1 MAITLVYTSE
11 ALLAALKTA
20 KEGDVI
26 KLAPGTYDHLV
37 IRSSDFP
44 NVTITS
50 ADPNNRAVFSD
61 LMIKYASGL
70 NFNGI
75 DMVASASSPNNVF
88 QVFGS
93 KNISFDHISVSGPDN
108 LGSGN
113 EKSAFMIRSSSDV
126 TVSNS
131 EFHHLWHGINM
142 LDNNGVTIVGNNF
155 HDIRTDGVRGGGN
168 SDLIIS
174 SNIFTDFRP
183 NAADHPDAIQLWSTN
198 AVDPGRNITIADNLI
213 VRGDGSPVQGIFIR
227 DTFGQMPF
235 ENVTITGNLVMGG
248 LYQGIALK
256 GVDGAAVKGNQVV
269 AYDDQLSWILADS
282 ATNLNLADNISSKF
296 LINGVS
302 LAPGGNKLAPPTSVD
317 EVSAL
322 LPWLADHSAFVKL
335 WGGSD
340 TIWSKTGLTEPALAA
355 LPPPPPAYFLVSG
368 TNGNDRLQV
377 SVYGD
382 SRLEGGVGNDT
393 LTGGGQKSQ
402 LVGGSDDD
410 IYFVRTAKDVVIEE
424 ANEGNDSV
432 YASIDYTLAAN
443 VETLRLLGEGL
454 TGTGNRLDNRMVGT
468 VGEDRFYGMDGHDK
482 IQGLGGNDG
491 IWGGNGDDNLSG
503 DDGDDHLFGEIG
515 NDTLLGGHGN
525 DHMSGGDGND
535 ILEGGA
541 GSDIM
546 TGGAGADEFRYRGD
560 HISADAVDVIT
571 DFQRGVDVIGL
582 RAIDAKI
589 STKADDAFK
598 FVGTAEFSGK
608 AGELRYEVSNGA
620 AHVYGDVNGDGMA
633 DFAIV
638 LNGVRTLGAEDF
650 YL

>member
-1 MAITLVYTSE
+1 MAIKLVNTSE

-20 KEGDVI
+20 KEGDII

-37 IRSSDFP
+37 IRSLDFP

-50 ADPNNRAVFSD
+50 ADSNNRAVFSD

-70 NFNGI
+70 NFSGI
-75 DMVASASSPNNVF
+75 DMVASASSANNVF

-93 KNISFDHISVSGPDN
+93 KNISFDHITVSGPDN

-142 LDNNGVTIVGNNF
+142 LDNSDVTIVGNNF

-174 SNIFTDFRP
+174 NNIFTDFRP
-183 NAADHPDAIQLWSTN
+183 NTGDHPDAIQLWSTN
-198 AVDPGRNITIADNLI
+198 AAEPGRNITISDNLV

-235 ENVTITGNLVMGG
+235 ENVAITGNLVMGG
-248 LYQGIALK
+248 MYQGIALK
-256 GVDGAAVKGNQVV
+256 GVDGAVIIGNQVV

-282 ATNLNLADNISSKF
+282 ASNVNLADNIASKF

-302 LAPGGNKLAPPTSVD
+302 LAPNGNKLAAPTSVG

-322 LPWLADHSAFVKL
+322 QQWLTGHNDFVKQ
-335 WGGSD
+335 WGSSD
-340 TIWSKTGLTEPALAA
+340 TVWLKTGLKEPALAA
-355 LPPPPPAYFLVSG
+355 FPPPPPYILVSG
-368 TNGNDRLQV
+368 TDGNDRLQV

-382 SRLEGGVGNDT
+382 SRLEGGAGNDT

-402 LVGGSDDD
+402 LAGGDGDD
-410 IYFVRTAKDVVIEE
+410 IYFVKTANDVVIEE
-424 ANEGNDSV
+424 VNGGSDSV
-432 YASIDYTLAAN
+432 YASIDYTLPAN

-454 TGTGNRLDNRMVGT
+454 TGTGNDLDNRMVGT
-468 VGEDRFYGMDGHDK
+468 TGTDRFYGMDGNDK
-482 IQGLGGNDG
+482 IQGLGGDDWM
-491 IWGGNGDDNLSG
+491 WGGNGDDNLSG
-503 DDGDDHLFGEIG
+503 DDGDDHLFGEAG
-515 NDTLLGGHGN
+515 NDTLLGGNGN
-525 DHMSGGDGND
+525 DFLWGGDGND

-541 GSDIM
+541 GSDVM
-546 TGGAGADEFRYRGD
+546 TGGAGADEFRFRSD

-582 RAIDAKI
+582 RAIDANI
-589 STKADDAFK
+589 NTRADDAFK
-598 FVGTAEFSGK
+598 FVGTAAFSGK
-608 AGELRYEVSNGA
+608 AGELRYEVSNGT
-620 AHVYGDVNGDGMA
+620 AHVYGDVNGDGIA
-633 DFAIV
+633 DFTIV
-638 LNGVRTLGAEDF
+638 LNGVQTLGAEDF

>member
-1 MAITLVYTSE
+1 MAIKLVNTSE

-37 IRSSDFP
+37 IRSADFP

-61 LMIKYASGL
+61 LMVKYASGL
-70 NFNGI
+70 NFTGI
-75 DMVASASSPNNVF
+75 DMVASASSANNIF

-93 KNISFDHISVSGPDN
+93 KNISFDHITVSGPDN
-108 LGSGN
+108 LGSGD
-113 EKSAFMIRSSSDV
+113 EKSAFMIRSSSGV

-131 EFHHLWHGINM
+131 EFHNLWHGINL
-142 LDNNGVTIVGNNF
+142 LDNDDVTIVGNNF

-174 SNIFTDFRP
+174 RNIFTDFRP
-183 NAADHPDAIQLWSTN
+183 NATDHPDAIQLWSTN
-198 AVDPGRNITIADNLI
+198 AAEPGRNITISDNLV

-235 ENVTITGNLVMGG
+235 ENVTITGNMVMGG

-256 GVDGAAVKGNQVV
+256 GVDGAVVKGNQVV

-282 ATNLNLADNISSKF
+282 ASNVNLADNIASKF

-302 LAPGGNKLAPPTSVD
+302 LAPSGNKLAAPASVGD
-317 EVSAL
+317 VSAL
-322 LPWLADHSAFVKL
+322 IQWLAGHSAFVKQ
-335 WGGSD
+335 WGSSD
-340 TIWSKTGLTEPALAA
+340 AIWSKMGLTEPAFAA
-355 LPPPPPAYFLVSG
+355 LPPPPPPYILVSG
-368 TNGNDRLQV
+368 TDGNDRLQV

-382 SRLEGGVGNDT
+382 SRLEGGAGNDT

-402 LVGGSDDD
+402 LVGGDGDDN
-410 IYFVRTAKDVVIEE
+410 YFVKTANDVVVEE
-424 ANEGNDSV
+424 ANRGNDSV
-432 YASIDYTLAAN
+432 YASIDYTLPAN

-454 TGTGNRLDNRMVGT
+454 TGTGNDLDNRMVGT
-468 VGEDRFYGMDGHDK
+468 AGEDRFYGMDGNDK
-482 IQGLGGNDG
+482 IQGLGGSDWM
-491 IWGGNGDDNLSG
+491 WGGNGEDNLSG
-503 DDGDDHLFGEIG
+503 DDGDDHLFGEAG
-515 NDTLLGGHGN
+515 NDTLLGGNGN
-525 DHMSGGDGND
+525 DYLSGGDGND

-541 GSDIM
+541 GSDVM
-546 TGGAGADEFRYRGD
+546 TGGAGADEFRYRSD
-560 HISADAVDVIT
+560 HISPDAVDVIT

-582 RAIDAKI
+582 RAIDANI
-589 STKADDAFK
+589 NTKADDAFK
-598 FVGTAEFSGK
+598 FVGTSAFSGK

-620 AHVYGDVNGDGMA
+620 AHVYGDVNGDGIA
-633 DFAIV
+633 DFTIV